1 MDRTGNTSPPGDRDP
16 QWEAP
21 ERDPSQEASGQDAT
35 EAIQPPPAQVP
46 HAEDQPTAHLSAV
59 PIDASSGNGSGAGD
73 GQVSPNGDGHGSVN
87 LPAPGDFAPELS
99 LVAPHSRP
107 LTPEQLREAIRDAR
121 FSRRRRRYTLHLRR
135 NARRRASKR
144 AQMITRAAW
153 ISVATAALLI
163 LVVLSAS
170 FAAASS
176 YYQSEAA
183 QIHNLRQEVVSQDS
197 LRVYDSSGTLL
208 YELRDAGFQHSID
221 LAHVPIQVVNAT
233 IAIEDH
239 DFWNNNGVDYTSI
252 VRAALANYQKGGI
265 TQGASS
271 ITQQLIKQQLLHDN
285 SDNYDRKLREAIL
298 AVGITTSGAYS
309 KSAILE
315 LYLNSIG
322 YSPVAYGIDAA
333 AQYYFGYTDDP
344 ATGMT
349 AAQRLDLAQASML
362 AGIPQN
368 PSLNSPRFNYAQ
380 AHTRQA
386 QVLNAMVQY
395 GFITQAQAN
404 AAWNEAA
411 QPNFFHYQDS
421 NTNLAPHFVNYVLR
435 TLQGMINN
443 GQLST
448 ISRSGLSVYT
458 TLNLQLNN
466 FVQKTI
472 QTHIHSCS
480 QATGYSG
487 YVMCEANVTNGAAV
501 IANQHNGDIVAL
513 VGSENYFDSA
523 NNGQFDVAT
532 LGYRG
537 PGSSM
542 KPIVYATAFEK
553 GWFPAMTIADEPT
566 AFWDAGAGTVYQ
578 PLDYTRGQFKGE
590 ITLRHAL
597 QWSLNI
603 PAVKVMEFA
612 GVDDVKANLARL
624 GVHWNP
630 ASTFG
635 LSTVLGT
642 LEVHPIDMVQA
653 YSVFANY
660 GKYIPLHAINSIT
673 DSQGNVL
680 YKYQVPANPP
690 VVMDP
695 RVAFLLTNVLSD
707 NAAREADFG
716 GCSDL
721 YLDPFTNQDV
731 WTPECGNLGAH
742 NWTSPNAW
750 PAAAK
755 TGTGND
761 FKDDWTMGYTMDF
774 TMGVWV
780 GNNNDSDM
788 VHVDGIH
795 GAAPVFKPSMIEAEQ
810 LYNKSKTPF
819 PVPTTG
825 VYQASYTSNGV
836 TSTDWFIQ
844 GNTLPNESGS
854 KWTPFCFTIPPDS
867 GPWQYCGPGQKGS
880 GGPGGGGGNGNGN
893 GQGNG
898 AATGAIIGNG
908 NIAGNGAGP
917 PGG

>member
-1 MDRTGNTSPPGDRDP
+1 MDRTGKTSPPGDQDP
-16 QWEAP
+16 QRESPQGQPSWET
-21 ERDPSQEASGQDAT
+21 SGQDAF
-35 EAIQPPPAQVP
+35 EPVPPLVPQPAD
-46 HAEDQPTAHLSAV
+46 ETPTAHLPSADGA
-59 PIDASSGNGSGAGD
+59 PGADGSSSHNGGTETGAG
-73 GQVSPNGDGHGSVN
+73 GAQVSPNGAESLDAIPHSPLGGLAPD
-87 LPAPGDFAPELS
+87 LPFS
-99 LVAPHSRP
+99 APHSRP
-107 LTPEQLREAIRDAR
+107 LSPDQLRMSMRDAQ
-121 FSRRRRRYTLHLRR
+121 FSRRRRRYALHLRR
-135 NARRRASKR
+135 NARRRASR
-144 AQMITRAAW
+144 RTQLVTRAAW
-153 ISVATAALLI
+153 ISVATFALLV
-163 LVVLSAS
+163 LVIVSAS
-170 FAAASS
+170 FAAAAS
-176 YYQSEAA
+176 YYSSESA
-183 QIHNLRQEVVSQDS
+183 QIRALRQAVVSQDS
-197 LRVYDSSGTLL
+197 LRIYDASGTLL

-252 VRAALANYQKGGI
+252 VRAALANFQHGGI

-298 AVGITTSGAYS
+298 AVGITSSGAYS

-344 ATGMT
+344 KTGET
-349 AAQRLDLAQASML
+349 AAQQLDLAQASMM

-368 PSLNSPRFNYAQ
+368 PSLNDPRLNFPQ
-380 AHTRQA
+380 ALTRQA
-386 QVLNAMVQY
+386 QVLNAMVQN
-395 GFITQAQAN
+395 GFITEAQA
-404 AAWNEAA
+404 EAA
-411 QPNFFHYQDS
+411 FHESQQPKFFHFQDS

-435 TLQGMINN
+435 TLQGMINT
-443 GQLST
+443 GQLSA

-472 QTHIHSCS
+472 QSHIHSCTEH
-480 QATGYSG
+480 TGYSG
-487 YVMCEANVTNGAAV
+487 WVMCQANVTNGAGV
-501 IANQHNGDIVAL
+501 IANQHNGDILAL
-513 VGSENYFDSA
+513 VGSENYYDTA
-523 NNGQFDVAT
+523 NNGQFDVAS

-542 KPIVYATAFEK
+542 KPIVYATAFAK

-612 GVDDVKANLARL
+612 GTSDVRTNLQRM
-624 GVHWNP
+624 GVTDYRG
-630 ASTFG
+630 TFG

-642 LEVHPIDMVQA
+642 LEVHPIEMVQA

-660 GKYIPLHAINSIT
+660 GQYIPLHAINRIS

-680 YKYQVPANPP
+680 YQYQVPAP
-690 VVMDP
+690 VQVMDP
-695 RVAFLLTNVLSD
+695 RVAFLITNVLSD
-707 NAAREADFG
+707 NAARAEDFG

-721 YLDPFTNQDV
+721 YLDPYTDQDRP
-731 WTPECGNLGAH
+731 WLPECGYLYSH
-742 NWTSPNAW
+742 NFVSSQAW

-780 GNNNDSDM
+780 GNNNDTDM

-795 GAAPVFKPSMIEAEQ
+795 GAAPIFKPSMIEAEK
-810 LYNKSKTPF
+810 LYNKPKTQF
-819 PVPTTG
+819 PTPQTG
-825 VYQASYTSNGV
+825 VYRASYTSNGV

-844 GNTLPNESGS
+844 GDTLPNETGS
-854 KWTPFCFTIPPDS
+854 KWTPFCFQIPPDG
-867 GPWQYCGPGQKGS
+867 GPWTYCPGGS
-880 GGPGGGGGNGNGN
+880 QGGGPGNGGGNGNGN
-893 GQGNG
+893 GNTAGFSG
-898 AATGAIIGNG
+898 TGGVG
-908 NIAGNGAGP
+908 TGP